1 MKKNSLV
8 CFVALCLMATSSV
21 SCNSFSKSV
30 ELKNEIDSVNY
41 ALGSANGF
49 GIKDYYL
56 RNDSTEGNVKAL
68 IKGINQAIK
77 SKDDK
82 TLNFY
87 ALGLNIGSSIVAQT
101 EVGLLGDSTIEANIE
116 LIRKALIDAIQGAEV
131 AMDAEEA
138 DAYLRGIMEKKQA
151 EKAEAEY
158 AENKK
163 AGEDFLAENAKKE
176 GVVVTPSG
184 LQYEIIKA
192 GNGELPTDND
202 RVKVHYHGT
211 LLDGTIFDSS
221 VNRGNPAE
229 FVVSGVIKGWT
240 EALKMMPVG
249 SKWKLYIPQELAY
262 GSRDN
267 GTIKPFSMLIF
278 EVELLSIEK

>member
-8 CFVALCLMATSSV
+8 SFVALCLMATSSV

-30 ELKNEIDSVNY
+30 DLKSEIDSVNY
-41 ALGSANGF
+41 ALGAANGF

-56 RNDSTEGNVKAL
+56 RNDSSEGNIKAL

-101 EVGLLGDSTIEANIE
+101 EVGLLGDSTLEANID
-116 LIRKALIDAIQGAEV
+116 LIRKALVDAIQGAEV
-131 AMDAEEA
+131 AMDAEDA

-163 AGEDFLAENAKKE
+163 AGEDFLVENAKKE

-211 LLDGTIFDSS
+211 LLDGTVFDSS

>member
-8 CFVALCLMATSSV
+8 CFVALLATSLV
-21 SCNSFSKSV
+21 SCNSFSKNV
-30 ELKNEIDSVNY
+30 NLKNEVDSVNY
-41 ALGSANGF
+41 ALGVANGS

-56 RNDSTEGNVKAL
+56 RNDSTEENVKAL
-68 IKGINQAIK
+68 IKGVNQAIK

-82 TLNFY
+82 SLSFY
-87 ALGLNIGSSIVAQT
+87 ALGLNIGASIATQT
-101 EVGLLGDSTIEANIE
+101 ETGLLGDSTLEANIE
-116 LIRKALIDAIQGAEV
+116 LIRKALVDAIQGSEV
-131 AMDAEEA
+131 AMTAEEA

-151 EKAEAEY
+151 EKAAEEH
-158 AENKK
+158 ADNKK

-184 LQYEIIKA
+184 LQYEILKE
-192 GNGELPTDND
+192 GNGALPTDND

-211 LLDGTIFDSS
+211 LLDGTVFDSS

-278 EVELLSIEK
+278 EVELLIIEK

>member
-8 CFVALCLMATSSV
+8 CFVVVCLMATSSV
-21 SCNSFSKSV
+21 SCSSFSKSV
-30 ELKNEIDSVNY
+30 NLKNDVDSVNY
-41 ALGSANGF
+41 ALGVANGS

-56 RNDSTEGNVKAL
+56 RNDSTEDNVKAL

-77 SKDDK
+77 SKEDK
-82 TLNFY
+82 SLSFY
-87 ALGLNIGSSIVAQT
+87 ALGLNIGSSIASQT
-101 EVGLLGDSTIEANIE
+101 ELGLLGDSTLEANIE
-116 LIRKALIDAIQGAEV
+116 LIRKALISAIQGEEV
-131 AMDAEEA
+131 LMNAEEA
-138 DAYLRGIMEKKQA
+138 DAYLRGMMEKKQA
-151 EKAEAEY
+151 EKAAVDY

-163 AGEDFLAENAKKE
+163 AGEDFLAENATKE

-184 LQYEIIKA
+184 LQYEIIKE
-192 GNGELPTDND
+192 GKGDLPTDND

-211 LLDGTIFDSS
+211 LLDGTVFDSS
-221 VNRGNPAE
+221 VNRGKPAE

-240 EALKMMPVG
+240 EALKMMPTG

-262 GSRDN
+262 GSKDN

>member
-1 MKKNSLV
+1 
-8 CFVALCLMATSSV
+8 SSV

-202 RVKVHYHGT
+202 RVKVQYHGT
-211 LLDGTIFDSS
+211 LLDGTVFDSS